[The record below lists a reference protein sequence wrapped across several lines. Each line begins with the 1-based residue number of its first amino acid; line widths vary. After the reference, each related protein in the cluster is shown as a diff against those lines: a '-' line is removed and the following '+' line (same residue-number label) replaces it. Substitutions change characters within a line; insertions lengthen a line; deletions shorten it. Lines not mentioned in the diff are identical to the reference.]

1 MIEVDI
7 SNIWGSISLRDLL
20 AIEKDV
26 FQAHLELNGENCPW
40 MALPETDGAMLAEMA
55 EEIRDCSQVLVVL
68 GGDGFAQG
76 ALELLG
82 QREDLETLFVPS
94 SFSTAIRS
102 RVLRR
107 LEGKPFSI
115 CLCGERRFWDTLLLR
130 ELKWILER
138 RFGTDEANAR
148 IHEDPWGLLVLSA
161 GGLDGKELLSG
172 IREAAKTMDLR
183 SYENPAWLYAAA
195 RHLLS
200 RDNGERLI
208 YEEPDFAGLGRWW
221 QLLFGCGSPV
231 TLCQR
236 MEPPL
241 CTGVG
246 LDTMLRFEGV
256 QEGLTITE
264 TAGDPGQVNFLAGR
278 TLAQVAEVVWEGL
291 LEADLDSGTP
301 ALVIQCAELGEGIL
315 GQLFWLFRLSAALC
329 ARLAGRD
336 SQGLE
341 EQLLTHLGKP
351 QE

>member
-20 AIEKDV
+20 GLEKDV

-40 MALPETDGAMLAEMA
+40 MAASAVDGAMLAAMA
-55 EEIRDCSQVLVVL
+55 EEIRDCSQALVVL

-82 QREDLETLFVPS
+82 QQEGLEILFVPS
-94 SFSTAIRS
+94 GFSSAVRS
-102 RVLRR
+102 RVLGQ

-115 CLCGERRFWDTLLLR
+115 CLCGEMRFWDTLLLR

-148 IHEDPWGLLVLSA
+148 IHEDPWGLLVLTA
-161 GGLDGKELLSG
+161 GGLDGKALLDG
-172 IREAAKTMDLR
+172 IREAGETMDLR

-195 RHLLS
+195 RHLLARS
-200 RDNGERLI
+200 NGERLI
-208 YEEPDFAGLGRWW
+208 YEEPDFTGLGNWW
-221 QLLFGCGSPV
+221 QMLFGCGVPV
-231 TLCQR
+231 TLCRR
-236 MEPPL
+236 MEPAL
-241 CTGVG
+241 CMGTG
-246 LDTMLRFEGV
+246 LDTMLRFAGEEESSV
-256 QEGLTITE
+256 ITE

-278 TLAQVAEVVWEGL
+278 TLAQVAEGVWEGL
-291 LEADLDSGTP
+291 LETDLDSGTP
-301 ALVIQCAELGEGIL
+301 ALVIQCEKAGEAAL

-329 ARLAGRD
+329 NRLEGRD
-336 SQGLE
+336 SRGLE
-341 EQLLTHLGKP
+341 ERLLIHLGQP